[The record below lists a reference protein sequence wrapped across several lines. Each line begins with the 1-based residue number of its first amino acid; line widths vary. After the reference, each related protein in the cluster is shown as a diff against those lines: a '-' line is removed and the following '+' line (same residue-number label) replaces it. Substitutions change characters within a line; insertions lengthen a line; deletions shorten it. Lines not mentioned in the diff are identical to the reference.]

1 MNIRKQRGLTLIG
14 FGLVLVLVVF
24 FAYAAMRVVPV
35 YLEYQALIN
44 SMNVLKADPR
54 GARMSRRSIEIK
66 LMDSLW
72 VNYATDNIQKKHIR
86 VTRKKNG
93 LQVRVAYEVRKDFVG
108 NIDLILSFDRS
119 VLLK

>member
-35 YLEYQALIN
+35 YLEYHALIN

-108 NIDLILSFDRS
+108 NVDLILSFDRS
-119 VLLK
+119 VMLK